1 MEQVEKKLTDPE
13 ESTKDTPD
21 ESTKNTPEVNEQ
33 DLTSIPSSQPKS
45 TSEPTGRSNNYYQD
59 HVSGYVQKVTKTNYS
74 AATNP
79 NLFSCSSCKSNV
91 STIRMKKRISTL
103 LEFED
108 DHESVKVR
116 FGGSQVEEYFK
127 SFGSAV
133 PRDVDDISIA
143 LLQDCNSIILYDAQ
157 NYCIGFK

>member
-21 ESTKNTPEVNEQ
+21 ESTKDTPDESTKDTPEENEQ

-74 AATNP
+74 AAKNCNYFNAVLQTDTNT
-79 NLFSCSSCKSNV
+79 FS
-91 STIRMKKRISTL
+91 
-103 LEFED
+103 
-108 DHESVKVR
+108 
-116 FGGSQVEEYFK
+116 
-127 SFGSAV
+127 
-133 PRDVDDISIA
+133 A
-143 LLQDCNSIILYDAQ
+143 LLL
-157 NYCIGFK
+157 KER